1 MRCYNLHCTIVIY
14 IANKPKYNRLKTEEE
29 YILFL
34 AEHRNS
40 IYRIALGVVMDSNEA
55 EDIVQDVL
63 EQVWSMR
70 DRVLQSAYPRA
81 YIFRITHNLAID
93 RQRRASRRRIFS
105 INEQMGGEQN
115 SGKEIDISDIANITR
130 RIIAS
135 LPEKQRLAIHLR
147 DVEGYEI
154 EEIAEAL
161 ETDETNVRMNL
172 SRARKSVRE
181 ELIKTMNYGVGK
193 D

>member
-1 MRCYNLHCTIVIY
+1 MKNETQY
-14 IANKPKYNRLKTEEE
+14 IELVSE
-29 YILFL
+29 L
-34 AEHRNS
+34 RNT
-40 IYRIALGVVMDSNEA
+40 IYRLVLSITSDSAEA
-55 EDIVQDVL
+55 EDIVQDVFERIWL
-63 EQVWSMR
+63 IR
-70 DRVLQSAYPRA
+70 DKVLNSTFPRA
-81 YIFRITHNLAID
+81 YACRIAHNLAID
-93 RQRRASRRRIFS
+93 RKRIKKRRQTFS
-105 INEQMGGEQN
+105 VND
-115 SGKEIDISDIANITR
+115 EITTNDITISAELSDIASITQQA
-130 RIIAS
+130 IAS

-181 ELIKTMNYGVGK
+181 ELIKTMNYGVEK

>member
-1 MRCYNLHCTIVIY
+1 MKSETQY
-14 IANKPKYNRLKTEEE
+14 IEFVSELRDTLYRLA
-29 YILFL
+29 L
-34 AEHRNS
+34 S
-40 IYRIALGVVMDSNEA
+40 ITCDSAEA
-55 EDIVQDVL
+55 EDIVQDVF
-63 EQVWSMR
+63 ERVWRAR
-70 DRVLQSAYPRA
+70 DKVMQSAFPRA
-81 YIFRITHNLAID
+81 YICRIAHNLAID
-93 RQRRASRRRIFS
+93 RQRATARRHTFNIDDQANF
-105 INEQMGGEQN
+105 NN
-115 SGKEIDISDIANITR
+115 SSYSNTDISDIASLTR

-181 ELIKTMNYGVGK
+181 ELIKSINYGVEQN
-193 D
+193 

>member
-1 MRCYNLHCTIVIY
+1 M
-14 IANKPKYNRLKTEEE
+14 KTDEE
-29 YILFL
+29 YTLFL

-40 IYRIALGVVMDSNEA
+40 IYRIALGIVVDSNEA

-70 DRVLQSAYPRA
+70 DKVLQSAYPRA

-93 RQRRASRRRIFS
+93 RQRRTSRRRTFS
-105 INEQMGGEQN
+105 INEQMDGEQN

-161 ETDETNVRMNL
+161 ETDDTNVRMNL